1 MAKSRKKKRGK
12 QLSLDFLKDERIPKL
27 IGLFCIF
34 AAIYLSIAF
43 ISYLFTWKD
52 DQAYVFNAGLAAMNG
67 STTYEIA
74 NWLGKLGATVSNFF
88 FYVIF
93 GLPSFGI
100 IYILGLAGVAKIRN
114 YPLQHYRKDMLYAFF
129 GMLFASVLLG
139 FFCINMSFPYGGGFG
154 KSISTWLIDIVGE
167 AGVYVLLITLVSAAV
182 IWAINPNFN
191 DFTFRQYAF
200 QAQANFNDFLARIFP
215 ARSKKTTK
223 TLQVSSNN
231 IAPTTDPDG
240 WSFPKPEQKE
250 TETTNKRTVKEPY
263 AEPEQLELEIGVPQV
278 QVSGGGFDTP
288 LEIEEPAGAMPSAGL
303 VQDDM
308 EITEDSKVDTELY
321 DPTLDLRN
329 YVPPGLDLLIDY
341 SDGNYEMDRAEL
353 ERNKDQIIETLANY
367 KIEIVKIKATIGP
380 TVTLYEIIPAP
391 GVRISKIRN
400 LEDDIALSLS
410 ALGIRIIAPIPGKGT
425 VGIEVPNSHKQ
436 TVSLKEV
443 LASDRFR
450 SAKMEL
456 PIALGKTISNEVFVA
471 DLAKMPHLLIAGATG
486 QGKSVGINTI
496 LMSLLYNKHPSQVKL
511 VLIDPKKVE
520 LFPYAAIEDYFL
532 TAPPN
537 QEEPI
542 VTDTKKVV
550 ATLNSLLIE
559 MDERYNLLKKAK
571 VRHITDYN
579 QKFTERKLNPNKGH
593 KFLPYIVLV
602 IDEFAD
608 LIMTA
613 GKEVENPIARLA
625 QLSRAVGI
633 HLIIATQ
640 RPSVNIITGVIKA
653 NFPARIAFKV
663 TAMVDSKTILD
674 TPGAERLVGRGD
686 MLLSYGADVVR
697 LQCAFI
703 DTPEVEKVIE
713 HIEEQPSHPR
723 PYYLPEFHSEDDE
736 INGGAGLKYSDLDAL
751 FSDAANLVVTQ
762 GIGSTSMLQRR
773 MKLGYNR
780 AGRIMDQLEAL
791 SIVGPS
797 AGSKAREVYVHDI
810 VELERLLDELKRR
823 K

>member
-1 MAKSRKKKRGK
+1 MARSRKKKK
-12 QLSLDFLKDERIPKL
+12 SNQLSFDFLKDERFPKL
-27 IGLFCIF
+27 FGLFCLF

-43 ISYLFTWKD
+43 ISYLFTWKA
-52 DQAYVFNAGLAAMNG
+52 DQAYVFNAGFGAVNG
-67 STTYEIA
+67 NTTYEIA

-100 IYILGLAGVAKIRN
+100 IYILSLVGISKIRN
-114 YPLQHYRKDMLYAFF
+114 YPLQHYRKDISYAFI
-129 GMLFASVLLG
+129 GILFLSVLLG
-139 FFCINMSFPYGGGFG
+139 FFCINMAFPYGGGFG

-167 AGVYVLLITLVSAAV
+167 AGVYVLLITLLGAAI

-191 DFTFRQYAF
+191 DFTLREYTF
-200 QAQANFNDFLARIFP
+200 QAEANFNDFVARIFP
-215 ARSKKTTK
+215 SKAKRTKKTQAN
-223 TLQVSSNN
+223 LGVLDSPS
-231 IAPTTDPDG
+231 IDPEG
-240 WSFPKPEQKE
+240 WSFPKKDLNTPETANMRPANQAK
-250 TETTNKRTVKEPY
+250 

-288 LEIEEPAGAMPSAGL
+288 LEIEEPAGAKPSAAL
-303 VQDDM
+303 TPEDM
-308 EITEDSKVDTELY
+308 EITEDSTLETELY

-341 SDGNYEMDRAEL
+341 SDGNIEMDRAEL

-532 TAPPN
+532 TSPPA

-559 MDERYNLLKKAK
+559 MEERYNLLKKAK

-703 DTPEVEKVIE
+703 DTPEVEKVIS

-723 PYYLPEFHSEDDE
+723 PYYLPEFHSDDDE
-736 INGGAGLKYSDLDAL
+736 ISGGAGLKFSDLDSL
-751 FSDAANLVVTQ
+751 FDDAAKLVVTQ

-791 SIVGPS
+791 NIVGPS
-797 AGSKAREVYVHDI
+797 AGSKAREVYVHDL
-810 VELERLLDELKRR
+810 VELERLLEDLKSR